1 MPFQS
6 PIRRGRRCNPG
17 SLDGPGTRVL
27 HVSVPYL
34 SGQALQFAS
43 GTRTV
48 AECWRFSPLFVGA
61 GVAMERAHRRGQS
74 LAVSVPYLSGQALQL
89 NSTFYPIFVS
99 TFCQDA
105 RQLTALPAGNTGFC
119 DSISVTT
126 REPHA

>member
-1 MPFQS
+1 MELEKLGLPGEGKFQS
-6 PIRRGRRCNPG
+6 PIRRGSRCNEMQNVNINA
-17 SLDGPGTRVL
+17 VL
-27 HVSVPYL
+27 SVSVPYL
-34 SGQALQFAS
+34 SGQALQWHK
-43 GTRTV
+43 T
-48 AECWRFSPLFVGA
+48 
-61 GVAMERAHRRGQS
+61 GV
-74 LAVSVPYLSGQALQL
+74 

>member
-1 MPFQS
+1 MLPDDYDPFA
-6 PIRRGRRCNPG
+6 
-17 SLDGPGTRVL
+17 LEE
-27 HVSVPYL
+27 VSVPYL
-34 SGQALQFAS
+34 SGIERTLLFARANFAL
-43 GTRTV
+43 
-48 AECWRFSPLFVGA
+48 E
-61 GVAMERAHRRGQS
+61 E
-74 LAVSVPYLSGQALQL
+74 VSVPYLSGQALQL

>member
-1 MPFQS
+1 
-6 PIRRGRRCNPG
+6 
-17 SLDGPGTRVL
+17 
-27 HVSVPYL
+27 
-34 SGQALQFAS
+34 
-43 GTRTV
+43 
-48 AECWRFSPLFVGA
+48 
-61 GVAMERAHRRGQS
+61 
-74 LAVSVPYLSGQALQL
+74 LQL